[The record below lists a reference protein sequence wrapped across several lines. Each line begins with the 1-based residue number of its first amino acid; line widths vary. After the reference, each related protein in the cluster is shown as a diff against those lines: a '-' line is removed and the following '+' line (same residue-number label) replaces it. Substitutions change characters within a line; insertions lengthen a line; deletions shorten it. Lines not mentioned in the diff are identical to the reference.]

1 MRSDMYKV
9 IVERPRGGKGDYS
22 TARRWRDDHDG
33 PRQLGM
39 RAGYGR
45 IWLNEN
51 LRPLER
57 YLHAQV
63 GRPWNKVYSE
73 ISAGIDRRNTVQLH
87 VFAHLD
93 DMIATQ
99 VTKHQGRL
107 VDLKRRWPSSF
118 DRRDLS
124 QPLYVDPDSGLI
136 RVNKQKGGYKFERL
150 EQKAREAAEAATRR
164 KPIGGERWLMLIDH
178 EWYEVQLAP
187 LPPVYMVEKVI
198 DGRLCRSRASDRVY
212 DAILRCQVQR
222 ERNDHVDRQ
231 IYFYGKGCC
240 GRGAREVY
248 AVSKRQLS
256 RREIESH
263 GLRRNG
269 SS

>member
-9 IVERPRGGKGDYS
+9 IVERPRGGKGNYS
-22 TARRWRDDHDG
+22 AAARRRDDHDG

-57 YLHAQV
+57 YLRAQV
-63 GRPWNKVYSE
+63 GRPWNKVHGE

-87 VFAHLD
+87 IFAHLD

-99 VTKHQGRL
+99 VARREGRL
-107 VDLKRRWPSSF
+107 TDLKRPWLSWY
-118 DRRDLS
+118 DRRDLK
-124 QPLYVDPDSGLI
+124 QPLYVDPDSGII
-136 RVNKQKGGYKFERL
+136 RVNKQRGGWKLERL
-150 EQKAREAAEAATRR
+150 EREANEAAEVATRR
-164 KPIGGERWLMLIDH
+164 KPLGGERWLMLIDH
-178 EWYEVQLAP
+178 QWYEVQLAP
-187 LPPVYMVEKVI
+187 LPPIYRVQKEI
-198 DGRLCRSRASDRVY
+198 EGRLCRSRTSDRVY
-212 DAILRCQVQR
+212 DVVLRCAVQR
-222 ERNDHVDRQ
+222 ERPDHVGRQ
-231 IYFYGKGCC
+231 TYFYGKARNGLY
-240 GRGAREVY
+240 AREVY